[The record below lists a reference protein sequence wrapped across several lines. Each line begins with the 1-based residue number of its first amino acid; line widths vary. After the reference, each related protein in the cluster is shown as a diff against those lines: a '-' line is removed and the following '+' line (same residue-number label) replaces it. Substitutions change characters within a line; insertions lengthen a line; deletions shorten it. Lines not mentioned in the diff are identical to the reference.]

1 MSSPALNVIGE
12 GLPAGAPPEDAGSA
26 APAVRGIT
34 PPRKRGA
41 GRRAVGDVLVE
52 LGYLTADEVA
62 EATREARVSGQ
73 RLEGALLDAGKLSPE
88 QVGRATAERFGLDYV
103 DLTEYRPDVAA
114 MNLISAPAAR
124 RYKAVPIGFDIYEV
138 LQVAVADPANIL
150 ALDDVRLMT
159 GHEVRPVV
167 APAEDIAMLVGRMNR
182 LEEAVAEAID
192 EEPEEAN
199 DIRVDGPVDRAD
211 DAPVIKLV
219 NSVIAQAVEEGASDI
234 HFEPHGRDMRVRFRI
249 DGVLSET
256 ASIPRKMVPGV
267 ISRLKIMG
275 DLDIAERRLPQDG
288 RLTRKVEGHLV
299 DLRIVTL
306 PSALGEGVVMR
317 VLDKETVLLSLDT
330 LGMTDQARSRFERSF
345 NKAHGAVLVTGP
357 TGSGKSTTLYTA
369 LNVLNTVEK
378 NIITIEDPVE
388 YQLPGIT
395 QVGVNARAGLTFPR
409 GLRSALRA
417 DPDVIMVGEI
427 RDADTARVAIES
439 ALTGHLVL
447 STLHTNDAAS
457 AITRFTEMG
466 IEPFLTAS
474 ALDCVVA
481 QRLARML
488 CGSCKK
494 LTVLTEASLREA
506 GFDATGDVGGYEP
519 AGCSRCKHSGYKG
532 RLGVFEVMTITE
544 GIRSLALERVS
555 AEQIRSKAID
565 EGMRVLRADGLEK
578 VRQGLTSIAEV
589 TRVVV

>member
-1 MSSPALNVIGE
+1 M
-12 GLPAGAPPEDAGSA
+12 
-26 APAVRGIT
+26 T

-73 RLEGALLDAGKLSPE
+73 RLEGALMDAGKLSPE

-167 APAEDIAMLVGRMNR
+167 APAEDIAMLIGKMNR
-182 LEEAVAEAID
+182 LEKAMAEAID
-192 EEPEEAN
+192 EEPEEV
-199 DIRVDGPVDRAD
+199 DERIDGPVDRAD

-234 HFEPHGRDMRVRFRI
+234 HFEPEGRDMRVRFRI
-249 DGVLSET
+249 DGVLSAT

-267 ISRLKIMG
+267 VSRLKIMG

-288 RLTRKVEGHLV
+288 RLTRKVEGHTV

-317 VLDKETVLLSLDT
+317 VLDKEQVLLSLDT
-330 LGMTDQARSRFERSF
+330 LGMTDQARSRFEHSF
-345 NKAHGAVLVTGP
+345 GKPHGAVLVTGP

-369 LNVLNTVEK
+369 LNVLNTIEK

-457 AITRFTEMG
+457 AITRLTEMG

-488 CGSCKK
+488 CNYCKK
-494 LTVLTEASLREA
+494 LTVLSEVALREA
-506 GFDATGDVGGYEP
+506 GFEVTGDVGAYEP
-519 AGCSRCKHSGYKG
+519 VGCSRCKHTGHKG
-532 RLGVFEVMTITE
+532 RLGIFEVMTISE
-544 GIRSLALERVS
+544 AIRSLALERVS
-555 AEQIRSKAID
+555 AEQIRSKAIE

-578 VRQGLTSIAEV
+578 VKLGLTSIAEV

>member
-1 MSSPALNVIGE
+1 MS
-12 GLPAGAPPEDAGSA
+12 DQQA
-26 APAVRGIT
+26 APLRHLDEAGGLVDHEGDGT
-34 PPRKRGA
+34 GLFPPT
-41 GRRAVGDVLVE
+41 RRTGPSRFIADVIVA
-52 LGYLTADEVA
+52 LGYVDREQADAAVE
-62 EATREARVSGQ
+62 ESRRRGQ
-73 RLEGALLDAGKLSPE
+73 RTGQLLLETGALTSNQLAHAL
-88 QVGRATAERFGLDYV
+88 AERFGLDYV
-103 DLTEYRPDVAA
+103 DLGVYQPDVAA
-114 MNLISAPAAR
+114 LNLISHTAAR
-124 RYKAVPIGFDIYEV
+124 RFEAAPIGFDQSGALI
-138 LQVAVADPANIL
+138 VAMADPSNVL
-150 ALDDVRLMT
+150 AIDDLKLLT
-159 GHEVRPVV
+159 GHEIRPAVTS
-167 APAEDIAMLVGRMNR
+167 AEDVHGLIGRMSR
-182 LEEAVAEAID
+182 LEDAVAQAIEDNEAENEIA
-192 EEPEEAN
+192 PVT
-199 DIRVDGPVDRAD
+199 DIRESAE
-211 DAPVIKLV
+211 DAPIIKLV
-219 NSVIAQAVEEGASDI
+219 NSIIAQAVEQGASDV
-234 HFEPHGRDMRVRFRI
+234 HFEPDGREMRVRFRV

-288 RLTRKVEGHLV
+288 RLTRKVEGHTI

-317 VLDKETVLLSLDT
+317 VLDKEQVLLSLDT

-345 NKAHGAVLVTGP
+345 GKAHGAVLVTGP

-369 LNVLNTVEK
+369 LNVLNTVER

-395 QVGVNARAGLTFPR
+395 QVGVNVRAGLTFPR

-457 AITRFTEMG
+457 AITRLTEMG

-488 CGSCKK
+488 CGYCRRA
-494 LTVLTEASLREA
+494 TVLTEHALTEA
-506 GFDATGDVGGYEP
+506 GFAATGDIEAFEP
-519 AGCSRCKHSGYKG
+519 VGCSRCKHTGHKG
-532 RLGVFEVMTITE
+532 RLGIFEVMTITE
-544 GIRSLALERVS
+544 EIRSLALERTS
-555 AEQIRSKAID
+555 AERIRTAAID
-565 EGMRVLRADGLEK
+565 QGMRVLREDGLEK

>member
-73 RLEGALLDAGKLSPE
+73 RLEGALMDAGKLSPE

-167 APAEDIAMLVGRMNR
+167 APAEDIAMLIGKMNR
-182 LEEAVAEAID
+182 LEKAMAEAID
-192 EEPEEAN
+192 EEPEEV
-199 DIRVDGPVDRAD
+199 DERIDGPVDRAD

-234 HFEPHGRDMRVRFRI
+234 HFEPEGRDMRVRFRI
-249 DGVLSET
+249 DGVLSAT

-267 ISRLKIMG
+267 VSRLKIMG

-288 RLTRKVEGHLV
+288 RLTRKVEGHTV

-317 VLDKETVLLSLDT
+317 VLDKEQVLLSLDT
-330 LGMTDQARSRFERSF
+330 LGMTDQARSRFEHSF
-345 NKAHGAVLVTGP
+345 GKPHGAVLVTGP

-369 LNVLNTVEK
+369 LNVLNTIEK

-457 AITRFTEMG
+457 AITRLTEMG

-488 CGSCKK
+488 CNYCKK
-494 LTVLTEASLREA
+494 LTVLSEVALREA
-506 GFDATGDVGGYEP
+506 GFEVTGDVGAYEP
-519 AGCSRCKHSGYKG
+519 VGCSRCKHTGHKG
-532 RLGVFEVMTITE
+532 RLGIFEVMTISE
-544 GIRSLALERVS
+544 AIRSLALERVS
-555 AEQIRSKAID
+555 AEQIRSKAIE

-578 VRQGLTSIAEV
+578 VKLGLTSIAEV